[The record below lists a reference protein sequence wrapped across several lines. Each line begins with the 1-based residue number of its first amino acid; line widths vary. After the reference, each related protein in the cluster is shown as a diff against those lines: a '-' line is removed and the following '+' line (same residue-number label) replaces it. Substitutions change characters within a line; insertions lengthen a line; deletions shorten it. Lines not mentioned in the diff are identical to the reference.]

1 MRALPPFQTFGRALM
16 SMGLA
21 VCLLWSAT
29 VFSGCRR
36 KRTVRFIE
44 ACAVYSQPNTGSG
57 VVGRIRPQ
65 RAYEVLA
72 QKEEWYRVEVFE
84 NGVWGWTP
92 CPTTE

>member
-1 MRALPPFQTFGRALM
+1 MRTLPRSRTLVRALL

-21 VCLLWSAT
+21 AYLLWGAGILA
-29 VFSGCRR
+29 GCKR

-65 RAYEVLA
+65 RPYEVLA

-84 NGVWGWTP
+84 NRVWGWTP
-92 CPTTE
+92 CPTTD